1 MLARCD
7 PDPTGASFVELALA
21 LMLQPARGVPEQ
33 LSQAWELDSE
43 L

>member
-21 LMLQPARGVPEQ
+21 LKLQPARGVPEQ